1 MFQALQLAALALP
14 VADRVL
20 DELQRAGL
28 AEVRDR
34 EDRLEDSLQPRVL
47 AILRRRVDL
56 QKPLVRALLH
66 LDQVRDRDGG
76 VDLREVDTLTAV
88 AVRRDR
94 LLFAHHLRQ
103 ESPYPP
109 ATIGR
114 AGRGWSCT
122 WTHETRSPRPLRPAE
137 RTASRDVLP
146 DRGRGERT
154 AAVALYFSST
164 LAPASPNFFL
174 ISSASALDTPSFTV
188 FGAPSTRSLA
198 SFRPRLVTSRT
209 TLMTLIFLSPT
220 SLRTTSN
227 VSFASATAAAPA
239 PAPGAPATNTGAAAA
254 AETPNSAS
262 SSLTSSATSSIGAAF
277 R

>member
-94 LLFAHHLRQ
+94 LLFAHHLGQ
-103 ESPYPP
+103 ESPFPP
-109 ATIGR
+109 APIGR
-114 AGRGWSCT
+114 PGRGWSCT
-122 WTHETRSPRPLRPAE
+122 WTHETHSPRPLRPAE

-174 ISSASALDTPSFTV
+174 ISSAPALDTPSFTV

-220 SLRTTSN
+220 SLRTTSHA
-227 VSFASATAAAPA
+227 SFTSAVAGAADAPA
-239 PAPGAPATNTGAAAA
+239 PAPPAIMTRMAAAQTPDPPSRSLTRSATPSLGAP
-254 AETPNSAS
+254 
-262 SSLTSSATSSIGAAF
+262 L